1 MERGAIL
8 GAVIELVKEVGG
20 LDAAELDDDTP
31 LIGPHAVIKSRML
44 VELLL
49 ALEDFAEERLEAEF
63 DWSSDSAM
71 SLTYS
76 TFRTIGTVVDHLH
89 RLGAEAR

>member
-1 MERGAIL
+1 MERSEIL
-8 GAVIELVKEVGG
+8 GAVIGLVEEVGG
-20 LDAAELDDDTP
+20 LEAAELDDDTP

-49 ALEDFAEERLEAEF
+49 ALEDFAEERLEVEF

-71 SLTYS
+71 SLTHS
-76 TFRTIGTVVDHLH
+76 AFRTIGTVADHLH
-89 RLGAEAR
+89 RLSAEAR